1 LLWDGFRGCCY
12 RRVLP
17 FILGPLSFWNIFL
30 AKEKSALLVAAA
42 IGVLTFFVANSNSF
56 GILWTR

>member
-30 AKEKSALLVAAA
+30 AKEKSALLAAAA
-42 IGVLTFFVANSNSF
+42 IGVLTFAVANLS
-56 GILWTR
+56 